1 MERAIEDITIVF
13 PKEKQREFLD
23 YFKSEG
29 ALIHNLELSADKN
42 KTLTLVELRLVGRP
56 PFLDLFRRLVC
67 PLDKADDDSHD
78 DASKKVTGVLKD
90 YDVRLLASLVTTE
103 THETKSVYDVNVSR
117 DLVRVESRLRRR
129 DVPVVNFADF
139 FDKNDVD

>member
-29 ALIHNLELSADKN
+29 AIIHNLELSANKN

-78 DASKKVTGVLKD
+78 DASRKVTDVLKD
-90 YDVRLLASLVTTE
+90 YDVRLLVSLSTT
-103 THETKSVYDVNVSR
+103 TTRETKSVYDVNLSR
-117 DLVRVESRLRRR
+117 DVLRVKSRARRS
-129 DVPVVNFADF
+129 DSLFVNIADF
-139 FDKNDVD
+139 VDKNDVD

>member
-29 ALIHNLELSADKN
+29 AIIHNLELSANKN

-78 DASKKVTGVLKD
+78 DASRKVANVLKD
-90 YDVRLLASLVTTE
+90 YDVRLLVSLSTTA
-103 THETKSVYDVNVSR
+103 TRETKSVYDVNLSR
-117 DLVRVESRLRRR
+117 DVLRVKSRARRS
-129 DVPVVNFADF
+129 DSLFVNIADF
-139 FDKNDVD
+139 VDKNDVD